1 MYEHDLMITQCITYL
16 APRIAQC
23 PKDCNEE
30 LTSVV
35 FEGIDLGKGRIKCK
49 LTTPLLIGR

>member
-35 FEGIDLGKGRIKCK
+35 FEGIDLGKGQIKCK